1 MPGGEWF
8 GAIWFFVLFLA
19 AITSSVTMLQP
30 GIIFLE
36 ESFGLKRRTSCLI
49 LFLFTANL
57 SFPILY
63 FNQNFQAL
71 ELADFWIGTI
81 LIFILASI
89 QILLFGWKIGAKKGI
104 EEGNEGSHLE
114 LPKFFWF
121 VIQYITPAFL
131 IVVFIAFLIQNLP
144 GHFERMSVDAMISQA
159 IAAGTS
165 VEAARMKALVSRSV
179 FFGILIVF
187 SLIVLLV
194 HYALKYKEKRVN
206 LK

>member
-1 MPGGEWF
+1 M
-8 GAIWFFVLFLA
+8 
-19 AITSSVTMLQP
+19 
-30 GIIFLE
+30 
-36 ESFGLKRRTSCLI
+36 
-49 LFLFTANL
+49 
-57 SFPILY
+57 
-63 FNQNFQAL
+63 
-71 ELADFWIGTI
+71 
-81 LIFILASI
+81 
-89 QILLFGWKIGAKKGI
+89 
-104 EEGNEGSHLE
+104 
-114 LPKFFWF
+114 
-121 VIQYITPAFL
+121 IQYITPAFL